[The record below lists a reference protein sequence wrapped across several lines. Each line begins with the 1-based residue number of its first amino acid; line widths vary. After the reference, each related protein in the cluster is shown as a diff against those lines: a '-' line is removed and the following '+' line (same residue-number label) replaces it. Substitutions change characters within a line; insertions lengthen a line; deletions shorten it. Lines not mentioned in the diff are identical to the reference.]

1 MFYAYPMVML
11 GKSGEDDLKQLGG
24 AKMKID
30 KIDHIHVYVE
40 NIVLAEQWYKT
51 ILGFSRDESLLFWFE
66 QGGPLVIRNHG
77 ASLSLFLRQSHPPGH
92 TVAFRVAAQSF
103 SELIPVLKQHNIPF
117 SVSDHDVSVSVYFRD
132 LSDNKIEVTSY
143 DYLNAKQRLESLA

>member
-1 MFYAYPMVML
+1 
-11 GKSGEDDLKQLGG
+11 
-24 AKMKID
+24 MKID
-30 KIDHIHVYVE
+30 EIDHIHLYVE
-40 NIVLAEQWYKT
+40 NIELAERWYQT

-77 ASLSLFLRQSHPPGH
+77 ASLSLFLRRSQHPGH
-92 TVAFRVAAQSF
+92 TVAFRVAARSF

-117 SVSDHDVSVSVYFRD
+117 SVSDHDVSMSVYFSD

-143 DYLNAKQRLESLA
+143 DYLNAKQRLESLV

>member
-1 MFYAYPMVML
+1 
-11 GKSGEDDLKQLGG
+11 
-24 AKMKID
+24 MKID

-40 NIVLAEQWYKT
+40 NIALAEQWYKT